1 MKKNIFC
8 LICFLIF
15 GFSLTSCKEEESIIE
30 ETPPTTEQTIEKFVV
45 TETQAGKIKT
55 ILEAESAIINDNEK
69 KAYLTLPRIKF
80 YEDGKYTSIL
90 VAESGEIDLDTN
102 DVKALGKCTLDTV
115 KNEYLQT
122 RDISYNNSK
131 KIISSNSDIKITR
144 GKEVIYGSG
153 FSSDINLNNIT
164 VKKQRVIIDK

>member
-1 MKKNIFC
+1 
-8 LICFLIF
+8 L

>member
-8 LICFLIF
+8 LICFLIL

-55 ILEAESAIINDNEK
+55 ILEAESAIIEDNEK

-80 YEDGKYTSIL
+80 YENGKYTSIL
-90 VAESGEIDLDTN
+90 VAESGEVDLETN
-102 DVKALGKCTLDTV
+102 DVKALGKCTVDTV

-122 RDISYNNSK
+122 RDIFYNASK
-131 KIISSNSDIKITR
+131 KLISSNNDIKITR

-153 FSSDINLNNIT
+153 FSSDINLDNIT
-164 VKKQRVIIDK
+164 VKKQRLIIDK

>member
-8 LICFLIF
+8 LICFFILGIF
-15 GFSLTSCKEEESIIE
+15 LVSCREEESIIE
-30 ETPPTTEQTIEKFVV
+30 ETPPTTEQTIEKFIV

-55 ILEAESAIINDNEK
+55 ILEAESAIIEDNEK

-90 VAESGEIDLDTN
+90 VAESGEIDLETN
-102 DVKALGKCTLDTV
+102 DVKALGKCTVDTV

-122 RDISYNNSK
+122 RDIAYSASK
-131 KIISSNSDIKITR
+131 KLISSNNNIKITR

-153 FSSDINLNNIT
+153 FSSDINLENIT
-164 VKKQRVIIDK
+164 VKNQRVIIEK

>member
-8 LICFLIF
+8 LICFLIL

-144 GKEVIYGSG
+144 GKEIIYGSG

>member
-8 LICFLIF
+8 LICFLIL

-45 TETQAGKIKT
+45 TETQEGKIKT
-55 ILEAESAIINDNEK
+55 ILEAESAIIEDNEK

-90 VAESGEIDLDTN
+90 VAESGEIDLETN
-102 DVKALGKCTLDTV
+102 DVKALGKCTVDTV

-122 RDISYNNSK
+122 RDIFYNASK
-131 KIISSNSDIKITR
+131 KLISSNNDIKITR

-153 FSSDINLNNIT
+153 FSSDINLDNIT
-164 VKKQRVIIDK
+164 VKKQRLIIDK

>member
-8 LICFLIF
+8 LICFLIL

-30 ETPPTTEQTIEKFVV
+30 ETPPTTEQTIEKFIV

-55 ILEAESAIINDNEK
+55 ILEAESAIIEDNEK

-90 VAESGEIDLDTN
+90 VAESGEIDLETN
-102 DVKALGKCTLDTV
+102 DVKALGKCTVDTV

-122 RDISYNNSK
+122 RDIFYSASK
-131 KIISSNSDIKITR
+131 KLISSNNDIKITR

-153 FSSDINLNNIT
+153 FSSDINLDNIT
-164 VKKQRVIIDK
+164 VKKQRVIIEK

>member
-8 LICFLIF
+8 LICFLIL

-122 RDISYNNSK
+122 RDISYSNSK

>member
-8 LICFLIF
+8 LICFLIL

-45 TETQAGKIKT
+45 TETKEGKIKT
-55 ILEAESAIINDNEK
+55 ILEAESAIIEDNEK

-90 VAESGEIDLDTN
+90 VAESGEIDLETN
-102 DVKALGKCTLDTV
+102 DVKALGKCTVDTV

-122 RDISYNNSK
+122 RDIFYNASK
-131 KIISSNSDIKITR
+131 KLISSNNDIKITR

-153 FSSDINLNNIT
+153 FTSDINLDNIT
-164 VKKQRVIIDK
+164 VKKQRLIIDK

>member
-8 LICFLIF
+8 LICFLIL

-45 TETQAGKIKT
+45 TETQEGKIKT
-55 ILEAESAIINDNEK
+55 ILEAESAIILDNEK

-90 VAESGEIDLDTN
+90 VAESGEIDLETN
-102 DVKALGKCTLDTV
+102 DVKALGKCTVDTV

-122 RDISYNNSK
+122 RDIFYNASK
-131 KIISSNSDIKITR
+131 KLISSNNDIKITR

-153 FSSDINLNNIT
+153 FTSDINLNNIT